1 MHRHAFFRAARTPQP
16 ALLRGADVEWLADL
30 DRTNW
35 LVLSRP
41 TALPGR
47 EDPVAALLDGNGDGR
62 VRVPEVLAAID
73 WLRPRLASFDRLFL
87 PFAGLVPDDLRADTP
102 EGKPL
107 ADLLAQI
114 APDGTPVKE
123 ADVEAFRKKTFTG
136 LITGRAAF
144 SLDDVEDENFHK
156 IASLFKDLFP
166 MDERFDGYNGNL
178 ITRDLLQHSYSTIDM
193 WVHYMEGKP
202 EGPYSV
208 LEIDTIC
215 RLMPAVDRYFDQCA
229 ILRYD
234 PSRSFEEEEKE
245 EVLLRPHRK
254 RHHRGISPVA
264 QPSATATGLN
274 LRERINPYWAD
285 ITNRL
290 ADILGKDILT
300 KEEWKQFK
308 VSFRPHLEWLQNG
321 WGETY
326 YGTDLVQYD
335 KYWDTETLSDPENLK
350 ILTDPKNR
358 EMFEKIFRASEAKAP
373 LLDAVWGAKK
383 LATLREG
390 FLRFLRNFVNVADLY
405 PPMAD
410 PLFLTGTLFMDG
422 RCCRL
427 CFPVEGDAAAHAKAA
442 EGSRCCLVYCALE
455 RKGEAGRTILAVF
468 TAGATGALT
477 VGKRGVFFD
486 LQGRDWEAVACH
498 VAINAIS
505 LSEAFVEPWRR
516 IGAACVETARKLLA
530 GKGDAA
536 VAALAPKPAKP
547 AMPPEMASVATLG
560 IALSFVASAA
570 AAIAAAVT
578 NAPLWKTGAVA
589 AGVVLAVSVPSVILA
604 WFRLRNR
611 DLAPILNASGWA
623 INRAIGLTPR
633 LGRFFTR
640 RASLVGRRF
649 VLPSRKE

>member
-30 DRTNW
+30 DRTGW
-35 LVLSRP
+35 IVLSRP

-102 EGKPL
+102 EGKAL

-114 APDGTPVKE
+114 APDGTPVTAAALGE
-123 ADVEAFRKKTFTG
+123 ARQTRLCAPGQPPLCGMAETFRRLCPSPEDAETQSRKDFESACALTDRV
-136 LITGRAAF
+136 LAWRAA
-144 SLDDVEDENFHK
+144 LPKGDWTYEDAAAF
-156 IASLFKDLFP
+156 AALRQPVAD
-166 MDERFDGYNGNL
+166 
-178 ITRDLLQHSYSTIDM
+178 
-193 WVHYMEGKP
+193 
-202 EGPYSV
+202 
-208 LEIDTIC
+208 
-215 RLMPAVDRYFDQCA
+215 YFLACET
-229 ILRYD
+229 LRYD
-234 PSRSFEEEEKE
+234 PAATPPPRDPAKP
-245 EVLLRPHRK
+245 LREAPL
-254 RHHRGISPVA
+254 A
-264 QPSATATGLN
+264 LPSAVSPGLPLRGGLN
-274 LRERINPYWAD
+274 PAWRWAAERLAKWTGRDDAVLTPEAWHALCGRFAPLMAWYDGSEICPPGERKAFFDTVDWDDAEG
-285 ITNRL
+285 IARL
-290 ADILGKDILT
+290 ADPAL
-300 KEEWKQFK
+300 
-308 VSFRPHLEWLQNG
+308 
-321 WGETY
+321 
-326 YGTDLVQYD
+326 
-335 KYWDTETLSDPENLK
+335 
-350 ILTDPKNR
+350 
-358 EMFEKIFRASEAKAP
+358 RAELARLIDAEEAKAP
-373 LLDAVWGAKK
+373 LRATFDA
-383 LATLREG
+383 LERFLTLREG

-516 IGAACVETARKLLA
+516 IGAACVETARRLLA

-649 VLPSRKE
+649 VLPCRKE